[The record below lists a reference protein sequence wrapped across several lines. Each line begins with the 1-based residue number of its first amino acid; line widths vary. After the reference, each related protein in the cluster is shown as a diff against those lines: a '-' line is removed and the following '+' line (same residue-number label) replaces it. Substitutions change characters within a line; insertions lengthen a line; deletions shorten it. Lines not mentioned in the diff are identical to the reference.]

1 MEIIMSDQTKD
12 GNMIENHLHKMVFE
26 TKINEGTG
34 REITLKETKQMRVSK
49 FDENLSFDD
58 QKIQDVDKR
67 TIEDQHGV
75 RSHFLISES
84 VQQTYING
92 YAYVNPDGR
101 FMTEEDKKQFEDDW
115 KNHWAPEMT
124 EDTMWHEIKTVC
136 EKTDEPS
143 WYEHEITLSEGK
155 KMNEVSRSIRDP
167 CQHGERFF
175 YDGRYYTSPM
185 FLHNSKDF
193 IEAYGRDYANYM
205 TEDEEK
211 QFEEDWKNLWT
222 PKMTEDNKKEI

>member
-1 MEIIMSDQTKD
+1 MSDHTKD
-12 GNMIENHLHKMVFE
+12 DKMIENHVHTMVFQ
-26 TKINEGTG
+26 TKIFEGTG
-34 REITLKETKQMRVSK
+34 EEITMKQTKQMRISK

-75 RSHFLISES
+75 RSHFLISGP
-84 VQQTYING
+84 VQETYING
-92 YAYVNPDGR
+92 YVYVNSDGS

-124 EDTMWHEIKTVC
+124 EDTMWHEINTVC

-155 KMNEVSRSIRDP
+155 KMNEVSRSIKD
-167 CQHGERFF
+167 QHGERFT
-175 YDGRYYTSPM
+175 YDGGYYISRKPGIQWTV
-185 FLHNSKDF
+185 H
-193 IEAYGRDYANYM
+193 ARDVVM
-205 TEDEEK
+205 ELTEDGEK